1 MRGQE
6 PTCAMTKSN
15 PASPLLPGVRRPGE
29 DLAAFR
35 RRTSVRARRRT
46 YFLTGLVVGGPL
58 TITLYIIWWFINL
71 VDVWVKPFVPAAYLP
86 ETYLPFAIPGF
97 GLIVAFTALTILGFL
112 TANLVGRSF
121 INLGE
126 TALDRM
132 PVVRGIYRGVK
143 QIFETV
149 FKEEGH
155 SFRQV
160 GLIEWPGE
168 ELWSLCFIA
177 EPAQGALAAAL
188 PEQEHLCVF
197 VPCTPSPTTGYLVM
211 MERSRV
217 KEVDLTTDEA
227 FKLLMSM
234 GIIQPTDRVPPLL
247 PGVLRP
253 DAEPARVPADAPGA

>member
-1 MRGQE
+1 M
-6 PTCAMTKSN
+6 AKSDPS
-15 PASPLLPGVRRPGE
+15 PALRPGA
-29 DLAAFR
+29 LLQRPSA
-35 RRTSVRARRRT
+35 RARLRN
-46 YFLTGLVVGGPL
+46 YFLTGLIVGGPL
-58 TITLYIIWWFINL
+58 AITLYITWWFIKL
-71 VDVWVKPFVPAAYLP
+71 VDAWVKPFVPRAYLP
-86 ETYLPFAIPGF
+86 ESYLPFTIPGF
-97 GLIVAFTALTILGFL
+97 GLIVALTALTLLGFL

-132 PVVRGIYRGVK
+132 PVIRGIYRGVK

-149 FKEEGH
+149 FKQDGN

-168 ELWSLCFIA
+168 GLWSLCFIT
-177 EPAQGALAAAL
+177 EPAQGALASAL
-188 PEQEHLCVF
+188 PGEEHLCVF
-197 VPCTPSPTTGYLVM
+197 VPCTPNPTTGYLVI

-234 GIIQPTDRVPPLL
+234 GIIQPMDRVAPPL
-247 PGVLRP
+247 PGMLHPNEEHPAPTRP
-253 DAEPARVPADAPGA
+253 TADVSGA

>member
-1 MRGQE
+1 M
-6 PTCAMTKSN
+6 AKSDPS
-15 PASPLLPGVRRPGE
+15 PALRPGA
-29 DLAAFR
+29 LLQRPSA
-35 RRTSVRARRRT
+35 RARLRN
-46 YFLTGLVVGGPL
+46 YFLTGLIVGGPL
-58 TITLYIIWWFINL
+58 AITLYITWWFIKL
-71 VDVWVKPFVPAAYLP
+71 VDAWVKPFVPRAYLP
-86 ETYLPFAIPGF
+86 ESYLPFTIPGF
-97 GLIVAFTALTILGFL
+97 GLIVALTALTLLGFL

-132 PVVRGIYRGVK
+132 PVIRGIYRGVK

-149 FKEEGH
+149 FKQDGN

-168 ELWSLCFIA
+168 GLWSLCFIT

-188 PEQEHLCVF
+188 PGEEFLCVF
-197 VPCTPSPTTGYLVM
+197 VPCTPNPTTGYLVI

-234 GIIQPTDRVPPLL
+234 GIIQPMDRVAPPL
-247 PGVLRP
+247 PGMLHPNEEHPAPTRP
-253 DAEPARVPADAPGA
+253 TADVSGA

>member
-1 MRGQE
+1 M
-6 PTCAMTKSN
+6 AKSDPS
-15 PASPLLPGVRRPGE
+15 PALRPGA
-29 DLAAFR
+29 LLQR
-35 RRTSVRARRRT
+35 PSTRARLRN
-46 YFLTGLVVGGPL
+46 YFLTGLIVGGPL
-58 TITLYIIWWFINL
+58 AITLYITWWFIKL
-71 VDVWVKPFVPAAYLP
+71 VDAWVKPFVPRAYLP
-86 ETYLPFAIPGF
+86 ESYLPFTIPGF
-97 GLIVAFTALTILGFL
+97 GLIVALTALTLLGFL

-132 PVVRGIYRGVK
+132 PVIRGIYRGVK

-149 FKEEGH
+149 FKQDGN

-168 ELWSLCFIA
+168 GLWSLCFIT
-177 EPAQGALAAAL
+177 EPAQGALASAL
-188 PEQEHLCVF
+188 PGEEHLCVF
-197 VPCTPSPTTGYLVM
+197 VPCTPNPTTGYLVI

-234 GIIQPTDRVPPLL
+234 GIIQPMDRVAPPL
-247 PGVLRP
+247 PGMLHPNEEHPAPTRP
-253 DAEPARVPADAPGA
+253 TADVSGA

>member
-1 MRGQE
+1 
-6 PTCAMTKSN
+6 MTKAN
-15 PASPLLPGVRRPGE
+15 PPTPPLPGVRRPGE

-35 RRTSVRARRRT
+35 RRTSVRARLRT
-46 YFLTGLVVGGPL
+46 YFLTGLIVGGPL
-58 TITLYIIWWFINL
+58 TITLYIIWWFIKL
-71 VDVWVKPFVPAAYLP
+71 VDAWVKPLVPTAYLP

-97 GLIVAFTALTILGFL
+97 GLIVAFTALTLLGFL
-112 TANLVGRSF
+112 TANLVGRWL

-126 TALDRM
+126 VALNRM
-132 PVVRGIYRGVK
+132 PVVSGIYKAVK

-149 FKEEGH
+149 FKEESH

-168 ELWSLCFIA
+168 GLWSLCFIT
-177 EPAQGALAAAL
+177 EPAQGALATAL

-197 VPCTPSPTTGYLVM
+197 VPCTPNPTTGYLVM

-217 KEVDLTTDEA
+217 KEVDITTEEA

-234 GIIQPTDRVPPLL
+234 GIIQPTDRPAPRLGGAQPATTRSRNGL
-247 PGVLRP
+247 PN
-253 DAEPARVPADAPGA
+253 E

>member
-1 MRGQE
+1 M
-6 PTCAMTKSN
+6 AKSD
-15 PASPLLPGVRRPGE
+15 PSLALRPGA
-29 DLAAFR
+29 LLQRPSA
-35 RRTSVRARRRT
+35 RARLRN
-46 YFLTGLVVGGPL
+46 YFLTGLIVGGPL
-58 TITLYIIWWFINL
+58 AITLYITWWFIKL
-71 VDVWVKPFVPAAYLP
+71 VDAWVKPFVPRAYLP
-86 ETYLPFAIPGF
+86 ESYLPFTIPGF
-97 GLIVAFTALTILGFL
+97 GLIVALTALTLLGFL

-132 PVVRGIYRGVK
+132 PVIRGIYRGVK

-149 FKEEGH
+149 FKQDGN

-168 ELWSLCFIA
+168 GLWSLCFIT
-177 EPAQGALAAAL
+177 EPAQGALASAL
-188 PEQEHLCVF
+188 PGEEHLCVF
-197 VPCTPSPTTGYLVM
+197 VPCTPNPTTGYLVI

-234 GIIQPTDRVPPLL
+234 GIIQPMDRVAPPL
-247 PGVLRP
+247 PGMLHPNEEHPAPTRP
-253 DAEPARVPADAPGA
+253 TADVSGA

>member
-1 MRGQE
+1 M
-6 PTCAMTKSN
+6 AKSD
-15 PASPLLPGVRRPGE
+15 PSLALRPGA
-29 DLAAFR
+29 LLHRPSA
-35 RRTSVRARRRT
+35 RARLRN
-46 YFLTGLVVGGPL
+46 YFLTGLIVGGPL
-58 TITLYIIWWFINL
+58 AITLYITWWFIKL
-71 VDVWVKPFVPAAYLP
+71 VDAWVKPFVPRAYLP
-86 ETYLPFAIPGF
+86 ESYLPFTIPGF
-97 GLIVAFTALTILGFL
+97 GLIVALTALTLLGFL

-132 PVVRGIYRGVK
+132 PVIRGIYRGVK

-149 FKEEGH
+149 FKQDGN

-168 ELWSLCFIA
+168 GLWSLCFIT
-177 EPAQGALAAAL
+177 EPAQGALASAL
-188 PEQEHLCVF
+188 PGEEHLCVF
-197 VPCTPSPTTGYLVM
+197 VPCTPNLTTGYLVI

-234 GIIQPTDRVPPLL
+234 GIIQPMDRVAPPL
-247 PGVLRP
+247 PGMLHPNEEHPAPTRP
-253 DAEPARVPADAPGA
+253 TADVSGA

>member
-1 MRGQE
+1 M
-6 PTCAMTKSN
+6 AKSDPS
-15 PASPLLPGVRRPGE
+15 PALRPGA
-29 DLAAFR
+29 LLQRPSA
-35 RRTSVRARRRT
+35 RARLRN
-46 YFLTGLVVGGPL
+46 YFLTGLIVGGPL
-58 TITLYIIWWFINL
+58 AITLYITWWFIKL
-71 VDVWVKPFVPAAYLP
+71 VDAWVKPFVPRAYLP
-86 ETYLPFAIPGF
+86 ESYLPFTIPGF
-97 GLIVAFTALTILGFL
+97 GLIVALTALTLLGFL

-132 PVVRGIYRGVK
+132 PVIRGIYRGVK

-149 FKEEGH
+149 FKQDGN

-168 ELWSLCFIA
+168 GLWSLCFIT

-188 PEQEHLCVF
+188 PGEEYLCVF
-197 VPCTPSPTTGYLVM
+197 VPCTPNPTTGYLVI

-234 GIIQPTDRVPPLL
+234 GIIQPTDRVAPPL
-247 PGVLRP
+247 PGVLHPNEEHPAPTRP
-253 DAEPARVPADAPGA
+253 TADVSGA

>member
-1 MRGQE
+1 M
-6 PTCAMTKSN
+6 AKSDPS
-15 PASPLLPGVRRPGE
+15 PALRPGA
-29 DLAAFR
+29 LLQRPSA
-35 RRTSVRARRRT
+35 RARLRN
-46 YFLTGLVVGGPL
+46 YFLTGLIVGGPL
-58 TITLYIIWWFINL
+58 AITLYITWWFIKL
-71 VDVWVKPFVPAAYLP
+71 VDAWVKPFVPRAYLP
-86 ETYLPFAIPGF
+86 ESYLPFTIPGF
-97 GLIVAFTALTILGFL
+97 GLIVALTALTLLGFL

-132 PVVRGIYRGVK
+132 PVIRGIYRGVK

-149 FKEEGH
+149 FKQDGN

-168 ELWSLCFIA
+168 GLWSLCFIT
-177 EPAQGALAAAL
+177 EPAQGALASAL
-188 PEQEHLCVF
+188 PGEEHLCVF
-197 VPCTPSPTTGYLVM
+197 VPCTPNTTTGYLVI

-234 GIIQPTDRVPPLL
+234 GIIQPMDRVAPPL
-247 PGVLRP
+247 PGMLHPNEEHPAPTRP
-253 DAEPARVPADAPGA
+253 TADVSGA

>member
-1 MRGQE
+1 M
-6 PTCAMTKSN
+6 AKSD
-15 PASPLLPGVRRPGE
+15 PSLLPGALLHRPS
-29 DLAAFR
+29 A
-35 RRTSVRARRRT
+35 RARLRN
-46 YFLTGLVVGGPL
+46 YFLTGLIVGGPL
-58 TITLYIIWWFINL
+58 AITIYITWWFIKL
-71 VDVWVKPFVPAAYLP
+71 VDAWVKPFVPAAYLP
-86 ETYLPFAIPGF
+86 ESYLPFTIPGF
-97 GLIVAFTALTILGFL
+97 GLIVALTALTVLGFL

-149 FKEEGH
+149 FKQDGN
-155 SFRQV
+155 SFRRV

-168 ELWSLCFIA
+168 GLWSLCFIT

-188 PEQEHLCVF
+188 PGQEEHLCVF
-197 VPCTPSPTTGYLVM
+197 VPCTPNPTTGYLVI

-234 GIIQPTDRVPPLL
+234 GIIQPPDRPAPL
-247 PGVLRP
+247 PVGPEAV
-253 DAEPARVPADAPGA
+253 EPAPARATADVAGV

>member
-1 MRGQE
+1 M
-6 PTCAMTKSN
+6 AKSDPS
-15 PASPLLPGVRRPGE
+15 PALRPGA
-29 DLAAFR
+29 LLQRPSA
-35 RRTSVRARRRT
+35 RARLRN
-46 YFLTGLVVGGPL
+46 YFLTGLIVGGPL
-58 TITLYIIWWFINL
+58 AITLYITWWFIKL
-71 VDVWVKPFVPAAYLP
+71 VDAWVKPFVPRAYLP
-86 ETYLPFAIPGF
+86 ESYLPFTIPGF
-97 GLIVAFTALTILGFL
+97 GLIVALTALTLLGFL

-132 PVVRGIYRGVK
+132 PVIRGIYRGVK

-149 FKEEGH
+149 FKQDGN

-168 ELWSLCFIA
+168 GLWSLCFIT
-177 EPAQGALAAAL
+177 EPAQGALAVAL
-188 PEQEHLCVF
+188 PGEEYLCVF
-197 VPCTPSPTTGYLVM
+197 VPCTPNPTTGYLVI

-234 GIIQPTDRVPPLL
+234 GIIQPTDRVAPPL
-247 PGVLRP
+247 PGVLHPNVEHPAPTRP
-253 DAEPARVPADAPGA
+253 TADVSGA